1 MNIRNIKDI
10 GSVFFIS
17 NLGNFFSFI
26 FIIMMGRLLLPE
38 DFSLISSLLGLA
50 ATLAFV
56 YAYLPSILAKYLSK
70 YSNYNIREFYFFNLK
85 KFFKFIF
92 FLSLIIFFF
101 KNLFFE
107 ILNFNSSYLF
117 ILIIFIF
124 FLNSFI
130 NFNDGIILGRQKYL
144 YHSQTVFI
152 QNFFKTFFLVIFF
165 YLFNNLESVLYSV
178 ILSVL
183 IVILYQKIKLNKLFR
198 SDKKNLSSNFNF
210 ISKDLV
216 AIIMINFI
224 SVFMLNIE
232 VIMSRIFLAP
242 DISGMYNAICSLGK
256 ISFFLMNSLLP
267 IVIPKTVFL
276 QSKNIHNKQ
285 FIFYLIFIAIF
296 ISLVL
301 FAFYFF
307 FRDFV
312 IGTVYSQMH
321 VMHSDLILIMNFSY
335 TFLACSSVLLYYNFA
350 SIGKK
355 NIFYFFIPLFFL
367 FSVFLIEITAISL
380 ALVFM
385 ITNALLFL
393 TLIYLILL
401 RQTNKS

>member
-70 YSNYNIREFYFFNLK
+70 YSNYNISKFYFFNMK
-85 KFFKFIF
+85 KFFRFIF
-92 FLSLIIFFF
+92 FLSIIIFFSQ
-101 KNLFFE
+101 NLFFE
-107 ILNFNSSYLF
+107 ILNFNSGYLF
-117 ILIIFIF
+117 VLIILIF
-124 FLNSFI
+124 FFNSFI

-152 QNFFKTFFLVIFF
+152 QNFSKTVFLAIFF
-165 YLFNNLESVLYSV
+165 YLFNNKESVLYSV

-183 IVILYQKIKLNKLFR
+183 VVLLYQQIKLNKLFR
-198 SDKKNLSSNFNF
+198 NEKKNLSINFSF
-210 ISKDLV
+210 ISKDLI

-232 VIMSRIFLAP
+232 VIISRIFLAP

-285 FIFYLIFIAIF
+285 FILYLIFIAIF

-301 FAFYFF
+301 FGFYFF
-307 FRDFV
+307 SRDFV

-355 NIFYFFIPLFFL
+355 NIFYFFVPLFFL
-367 FSVFLIEITAISL
+367 FSVFLIEITAVSL

-385 ITNALLFL
+385 ITNALLFI

-401 RQTNKS
+401 RQTSKN

>member
-1 MNIRNIKDI
+1 
-10 GSVFFIS
+10 
-17 NLGNFFSFI
+17 
-26 FIIMMGRLLLPE
+26 
-38 DFSLISSLLGLA
+38 
-50 ATLAFV
+50 
-56 YAYLPSILAKYLSK
+56 
-70 YSNYNIREFYFFNLK
+70 
-85 KFFKFIF
+85 
-92 FLSLIIFFF
+92 
-101 KNLFFE
+101 
-107 ILNFNSSYLF
+107 
-117 ILIIFIF
+117 
-124 FLNSFI
+124 
-130 NFNDGIILGRQKYL
+130 
-144 YHSQTVFI
+144 
-152 QNFFKTFFLVIFF
+152 
-165 YLFNNLESVLYSV
+165 FNNLESVLYSV